1 MNNFEMMRGEVTLTG
16 ATKTVV
22 YEVQEANIV
31 HLIWHLLHAAPLHYL
46 FEKPDLSHL
55 IYTPDANESSYLLHE
70 PLLVACQSHGH
81 NKTSAC

>member
-16 ATKTVV
+16 ATKTV
-22 YEVQEANIV
+22 QEANIV
-31 HLIWHLLHAAPLHYL
+31 LLIWHLLHADPLHYL

-55 IYTPDANESSYLLHE
+55 IYAPDANESSYLLHE